1 MRTDIFVL
9 SALIL
14 IIIVILHFYSA
25 YTQPDFR
32 ETFSTLQIKTTIEP
46 TRKLNVM
53 KRLKKFHR
61 RLTFKETALM

>member
-25 YTQPDFR
+25 YSARFPRNILDFADQNNDR
-32 ETFSTLQIKTTIEP
+32 TYKEAERDETVKEISQTTYI
-46 TRKLNVM
+46 
-53 KRLKKFHR
+53 
-61 RLTFKETALM
+61 